1 MLREKES
8 SLKAQEPDEKR
19 EKNSYSKAYAYNAS
33 VSFYLIDLKLECFAS
48 VEMRNWES
56 GRRKSGQRSA
66 AVSWSSADRVR
77 KNKGEKKR

>member
-19 EKNSYSKAYAYNAS
+19 EKNSYSKVYAYNAS

-48 VEMRNWES
+48 VEMRN
-56 GRRKSGQRSA
+56 
-66 AVSWSSADRVR
+66 
-77 KNKGEKKR
+77 